1 MNVLFKC
8 PKCGNMSNPGK
19 FCRYCGAKLN
29 ERVLTFENT
38 NTLLRS
44 NVVIKDN
51 IVAHEDDVM
60 DETERNVTLEI
71 HDKDGPIDN
80 NIYSFSNDNNKDHHE
95 DYDGSSF
102 RNESNGS
109 QPELIVNKENGENL
123 SESSFIED
131 NINNE
136 DIDFS
141 NISKGFSLDSFSIED
156 GDESIVT
163 AEMEDVDESIERS
176 SDVFM
181 PLSERRKNISNTQ
194 DLLNRD
200 IAIDSE
206 SKNQE
211 NEPFDTTEE
220 TVEEVQESSEDTT
233 NEEPSLVLSE
243 NETLETENYTSSN
256 YYQDEGV
263 SEPFDTTEQMEEDV
277 QESSKDTTNEEP
289 SLVLGENETLETEN
303 YTSSNY
309 YQDESVSEPFD
320 TTEQI
325 EEDVQE
331 FNTDTYDE
339 KQSSGFGENEAFE
352 TEKYTS
358 SNYCADESVSEP
370 FDTTEQMEEEAQESS
385 KNTYNEEPPL
395 ALGENETRGATE
407 KNSNL
412 PLDVTEKDQFSDPP
426 DKNSGD
432 NIADKED
439 SIVVSSGTGYI
450 DSMFG
455 ELPTFDTELIKKN
468 YEQSLINRSKT
479 EKKKHKFWGKKKTE

>member
-51 IVAHEDDVM
+51 IIAHEDDVM
-60 DETERNVTLEI
+60 DETERNVPLEI

-95 DYDGSSF
+95 DYDRSSF

-141 NISKGFSLDSFSIED
+141 NISKGFSLDFFSIED

-181 PLSERRKNISNTQ
+181 PLSERRKKISNTQ

-263 SEPFDTTEQMEEDV
+263 SEPFDTTEQIEEDV

-289 SLVLGENETLETEN
+289 PLVLGENETLETEN

-309 YQDESVSEPFD
+309 YQ
-320 TTEQI
+320 
-325 EEDVQE
+325 
-331 FNTDTYDE
+331 
-339 KQSSGFGENEAFE
+339 
-352 TEKYTS
+352 
-358 SNYCADESVSEP
+358 DESVSEP

-426 DKNSGD
+426 DKNSDD

-468 YEQSLINRSKT
+468 YEQSLINRNKT
-479 EKKKHKFWGKKKTE
+479 EKKKHKFWCKKKTE

>member
-60 DETERNVTLEI
+60 DETERNVLLEI

-95 DYDGSSF
+95 DYNGSSF

-109 QPELIVNKENGENL
+109 QPELIVNKEN
-123 SESSFIED
+123 
-131 NINNE
+131 
-136 DIDFS
+136 
-141 NISKGFSLDSFSIED
+141 

-206 SKNQE
+206 SKNRE

-243 NETLETENYTSSN
+243 NETLEKENYTSSN

-263 SEPFDTTEQMEEDV
+263 SEPFDTTEQMEEYV
-277 QESSKDTTNEEP
+277 QESGKDTTNEEP

-303 YTSSNY
+303 
-309 YQDESVSEPFD
+309 
-320 TTEQI
+320 
-325 EEDVQE
+325 
-331 FNTDTYDE
+331 
-339 KQSSGFGENEAFE
+339 
-352 TEKYTS
+352 YTS

-407 KNSNL
+407 KNLNL
-412 PLDVTEKDQFSDPP
+412 PLDVTEKDQFSVTP
-426 DKNSGD
+426 DKNSGN

-468 YEQSLINRSKT
+468 YEQSLINRNKT

>member
-60 DETERNVTLEI
+60 DETERNVPLEI

-141 NISKGFSLDSFSIED
+141 NISKGFSLDFFSIED

-181 PLSERRKNISNTQ
+181 PLSERRKKISNTQ

-256 YYQDEGV
+256 YYQDE
-263 SEPFDTTEQMEEDV
+263 
-277 QESSKDTTNEEP
+277 
-289 SLVLGENETLETEN
+289 
-303 YTSSNY
+303 
-309 YQDESVSEPFD
+309 
-320 TTEQI
+320 
-325 EEDVQE
+325 
-331 FNTDTYDE
+331 
-339 KQSSGFGENEAFE
+339 
-352 TEKYTS
+352 
-358 SNYCADESVSEP
+358 SVSEP

-426 DKNSGD
+426 DKNSGN

-468 YEQSLINRSKT
+468 YEQSLINRNKT

>member
-60 DETERNVTLEI
+60 DETERNVPLEI

-102 RNESNGS
+102 CNESNGS

-163 AEMEDVDESIERS
+163 AKMEDVDESIERS

-233 NEEPSLVLSE
+233 NEEPSLVLS
-243 NETLETENYTSSN
+243 
-256 YYQDEGV
+256 
-263 SEPFDTTEQMEEDV
+263 
-277 QESSKDTTNEEP
+277 
-289 SLVLGENETLETEN
+289 ENETLETEN

-468 YEQSLINRSKT
+468 YEQSLINRNKT
-479 EKKKHKFWGKKKTE
+479 EKKKHKFWCKKKTE

>member
-1 MNVLFKC
+1 M
-8 PKCGNMSNPGK
+8 
-19 FCRYCGAKLN
+19 
-29 ERVLTFENT
+29 
-38 NTLLRS
+38 
-44 NVVIKDN
+44 
-51 IVAHEDDVM
+51 
-60 DETERNVTLEI
+60 
-71 HDKDGPIDN
+71 
-80 NIYSFSNDNNKDHHE
+80 
-95 DYDGSSF
+95 
-102 RNESNGS
+102 
-109 QPELIVNKENGENL
+109 
-123 SESSFIED
+123 
-131 NINNE
+131 
-136 DIDFS
+136 
-141 NISKGFSLDSFSIED
+141 
-156 GDESIVT
+156 
-163 AEMEDVDESIERS
+163 
-176 SDVFM
+176 
-181 PLSERRKNISNTQ
+181 
-194 DLLNRD
+194 
-200 IAIDSE
+200 
-206 SKNQE
+206 
-211 NEPFDTTEE
+211 
-220 TVEEVQESSEDTT
+220 
-233 NEEPSLVLSE
+233 
-243 NETLETENYTSSN
+243 
-256 YYQDEGV
+256 
-263 SEPFDTTEQMEEDV
+263 
-277 QESSKDTTNEEP
+277 
-289 SLVLGENETLETEN
+289 
-303 YTSSNY
+303 
-309 YQDESVSEPFD
+309 SEPFD